1 MKGENELQY
10 RCDYLRQWLD
20 KFWRYKEEPLL
31 YCYYNRLLDF
41 HVCIKHLSQS
51 DVAGGGAIP
60 VYVCEICIIKAG
72 LSSS

>member
-1 MKGENELQY
+1 MA
-10 RCDYLRQWLD
+10 RQILEVQG
-20 KFWRYKEEPLL
+20 RATIILL
-31 YCYYNRLLDF
+31 VDF
-41 HVCIKHLSQS
+41 HVCIKHLSES